1 MPSENFA
8 RLLAAFKD
16 LTDESRM
23 KIVGLLADRER
34 NVKELSEL
42 IGLTEPTVSHHLARL
57 SKHGLVSMRA
67 AGTTHLY
74 SFNRNVLQRFR
85 RDLFSTLLSAEHV
98 TSLVAG
104 VHKDAFERK
113 VFRTYVDGER
123 ITQVPTVRKKRDV
136 LLRWLAKDFDEGT
149 EYTEKQV
156 NAVIR
161 KHHPDTAFLRR
172 EMIGLRLLD
181 RERDGGVY
189 WRPTETGRPSRRSS
203 RTRPAARP
211 THGA

>member
-8 RLLAAFKD
+8 KLLAAFKD

-23 KIVGLLADRER
+23 KIVGLLAQRER

-57 SKHGLVSMRA
+57 AKHELVSMRA
-67 AGTTHLY
+67 DGTTHLY
-74 SFNRNVLQRFR
+74 SFNRKVLQRFR
-85 RDLFSTLLSAEHV
+85 KDLFSTLPSAEHV

-104 VHKDAFERK
+104 VNKDAFERK
-113 VFRTYVDGER
+113 VFRTYVDGQR
-123 ITQVPTVRKKRDV
+123 IGQIPTARKKRDV
-136 LLRWLAKDFDEGT
+136 LLRWLAEAFDEGT

-156 NAVIR
+156 NALIK
-161 KHHPDTAFLRR
+161 KHHSDTAYLRR

-189 WRPTETGRPSRRSS
+189 WRPAGAGRPSPRRSL
-203 RTRPAARP
+203 R
-211 THGA
+211 